1 VSWRT
6 NRSAHLLF
14 RSTGGATVTPM
25 RVFLPLLIV
34 LVAAPVWS
42 QAPER
47 TPEEIEARR
56 LAAEERI
63 HNGWAGLRRYRDANA
78 ELPPSYA
85 TLLNRVVFMSDSITD
100 AWPWRSEQFFER
112 HRYVGCGISGQ
123 TTPQML
129 VRFHQDVI
137 ELESHVV
144 VINAGTNDIAGNT
157 GPSTIDMI
165 TANLKGMAQLA
176 EAAGI
181 KVVLASITPAY
192 DYPWRSGKEP
202 APKVATVNQWM
213 KGYCEGHGCVYADY
227 HSVMSDEKGE
237 MLEGLSTDGIHP
249 NAAGYAI
256 MEPIITAVISKA
268 MSQ

>member
-1 VSWRT
+1 MR
-6 NRSAHLLF
+6 LL
-14 RSTGGATVTPM
+14 
-25 RVFLPLLIV
+25 LPLLIV
-34 LVAAPVWS
+34 LVAAPGWS

-47 TPEEIEARR
+47 TPEEVEARR
-56 LAAEERI
+56 IAAEERV
-63 HNGWAGLRRYRDANA
+63 HNDWAGLRRYREANA
-78 ELPPSYA
+78 ALQPSSF
-85 TLLNRVVFMSDSITD
+85 RVVFMGNSITD
-100 AWPWRSEQFFER
+100 AWPRRSEQFFEG
-112 HRYVGCGISGQ
+112 HGYVGRGISGQ

-137 ELESHVV
+137 ELEPHVV

-165 TANLKGMAQLA
+165 TANLKGMSQLA
-176 EAAGI
+176 EASGI

-192 DYPWRSGKEP
+192 DYPWRPGKEP
-202 APKVATVNQWM
+202 APKVAAVNQWM

-227 HSVMSDEKGE
+227 HSAMSDEKGE

-256 MEPIITAVISKA
+256 MEPIITAAITKA
-268 MSQ
+268 MAR

>member
-1 VSWRT
+1 
-6 NRSAHLLF
+6 
-14 RSTGGATVTPM
+14 M
-25 RVFLPLLIV
+25 RVLLPLLIV
-34 LVAAPVWS
+34 LVAAPAWS
-42 QAPER
+42 QAPQR
-47 TPEEIEARR
+47 TPEEIEALR

-63 HNGWAGLRRYRDANA
+63 HNDWAGLRRYREANA
-78 ELPPSYA
+78 ELA
-85 TLLNRVVFMSDSITD
+85 TPDRLHNRVVFMGDSITD
-100 AWPWRSEQFFER
+100 GWPRLSEAFFSDSGR
-112 HRYVGCGISGQ
+112 VGRGISGQ

-137 ELESHVV
+137 ELEPVVV

-157 GPSTIDMI
+157 GPSTINMI

-192 DYPWRSGKEP
+192 DYPWRPGKEP
-202 APKVATVNQWM
+202 APKVAAVNQWM
-213 KGYCEGHGCVYADY
+213 KGYCEGHGCFYADY
-227 HSVMSDEKGE
+227 HSSMSDEKGE

-256 MEPIITAVISKA
+256 MEPIIQAAIAKA
-268 MSQ
+268 RAE

>member
-1 VSWRT
+1 
-6 NRSAHLLF
+6 
-14 RSTGGATVTPM
+14 M
-25 RVFLPLLIV
+25 RVLLPLLIV

-42 QAPER
+42 QAPQR

-56 LAAEERI
+56 IAAEERV
-63 HNGWAGLRRYRDANA
+63 HNDWAGLRRYREANA
-78 ELPPSYA
+78 ELDWYRSSA
-85 TLLNRVVFMSDSITD
+85 ARVVFMGDSITD
-100 AWPWRSEQFFER
+100 AWPRRSERFFDRTRYIGEW
-112 HRYVGCGISGQ
+112 YVGRGISGQ

-137 ELESHVV
+137 ELEPVVV

-157 GPSTIDMI
+157 GPSTINMI

-181 KVVLASITPAY
+181 KVILASITPAY
-192 DYPWRSGKEP
+192 DYPWRPGKEP
-202 APKVATVNQWM
+202 APKVAAVNQWM

-227 HSVMSDEKGE
+227 HSAMSDEKGE

-256 MEPIITAVISKA
+256 MEPIIQAAIAKA
-268 MSQ
+268 RAE